1 MKRSLIFLTCAL
13 TAACADTTF
22 DPSQDGP
29 VQLGKGGGRPGGGGG
44 GGNTETPLKVTFN
57 DAAGLTS
64 DDGRAYFHDD
74 DKVRAVLRANG
85 NLNFDAADIKGKKSP
100 IRCVTVTVGTVF
112 GPECVDLQLNTNNRF
127 EGDVVLKDMNVPST
141 GTTTGAAGWEVDG
154 VVHKVRYGRNCGSD
168 LTEVQGKKITA
179 TRTSDTQWHLTGSS
193 ALYCVGGTEVSSDA
207 RVDFDV
213 TLEVI
218 N

>member
-1 MKRSLIFLTCAL
+1 MKRSLIFLMCAL
-13 TAACADTTF
+13 TAACADTAF
-22 DPSQDGP
+22 DPSQDVP
-29 VQLGKGGGRPGGGGG
+29 VQLAKGGGGPGGGRG
-44 GGNTETPLKVTFN
+44 GGNTETPLTVTFN

-64 DDGRAYFHDD
+64 DGRGAYFHDV

-100 IRCVTVTVGTVF
+100 IRCVKVTVGTVF

-127 EGDVVLKDMNVPST
+127 EGDVVLEEMEVSST

-168 LTEVQGKKITA
+168 LTEVLDKKITA
-179 TRTSDTQWHLTGSS
+179 TRISATEWHLTGSS
-193 ALYCVGGTEVSSDA
+193 ALYCVGGTEISSDA

-218 N
+218 S